1 MAKYNKSQ
9 LYFFKFPN
17 NFFESDEIEDILS
30 DYDGPSIVIF
40 YLKLILLA
48 TNKMGYLCKIIAGE
62 LKAYT
67 IEELCRKTNTDIE
80 DLKRWTKRLN
90 DVGLLELKDDM
101 IFIEDALK
109 YTNQTVSAFKKQL
122 QRNSEDICPPICPPE
137 EDIRNQNLD
146 IRNKNKEKRNNN
158 LDCSFEQ
165 LQEEETDPALQDIV
179 YRVITHLNKKAFKNF
194 KPETKKTIGLIKLR
208 LSEGYT
214 EEDFIKVID
223 KMTPC
228 WLSNGEL
235 EQYLRPITLFGDK
248 FEDYL
253 YGNWQRTETD
263 WESQYYR

>member
-62 LKAYT
+62 LKSYSP
-67 IEELCRKTNTDIE
+67 EELCKKTDTDME

-101 IFIEDALK
+101 IFIEDALN
-109 YTNQTVSAFKKQL
+109 YTNQTVGAFKKQL
-122 QRNSEDICPPICPPE
+122 QRNNEEICPLNCPPE
-137 EDIRNQNLD
+137 EDIRNQNLEL
-146 IRNKNKEKRNNN
+146 RNQNSEIINNKK
-158 LDCSFEQ
+158 DCSSER
-165 LQEEETDPALQDIV
+165 LEVDTHPALQDIV
-179 YRVITHLNKKAFKNF
+179 YRVVNYLNKKAFKNF
-194 KPETKKTIGLIKLR
+194 KPDTKKTIDLIKLR
-208 LSEGYT
+208 LSEEYT
-214 EEDFIKVID
+214 EEDFYKVID
-223 KMTPC
+223 KMTNC

-235 EQYLRPITLFGDK
+235 DKYLRPITLFGDK

-253 YGNWQRTETD
+253 YGDWERQETD